1 VAHAARAHVRYSVL
15 VTKTA
20 FTLAM
25 LLVSPVAH
33 AQMFVATGR
42 DTLRGLPG
50 VEVAVEVA
58 QPELARRGLDPAAI
72 RADVERRLRAGGV
85 MVYASQA
92 QNPSEAKPY
101 LYVHVNALELPAGAG
116 YAVALQVH
124 VRQTVRSTATS
135 SQIVNAMTWD
145 AHNVV
150 VAPSNGLVA
159 VQEEIDAYVDAFLRD
174 WKAVHP

>member
-1 VAHAARAHVRYSVL
+1 MRYSVP

-25 LLVSPVAH
+25 LLLTPAAH

-58 QPELARRGLDPAAI
+58 QSELARRGLDPGAI
-72 RADVERRLRAGGV
+72 RADIERRLRAGGV
-85 MVYASQA
+85 MIYASQA
-92 QNPSEAKPY
+92 QNPSAAKPY
-101 LYVHVNALELPAGAG
+101 LYVHVNALELPGGAG

-150 VAPSNGLVA
+150 VTATNGLAA
-159 VQEEIDAYVDAFLRD
+159 VREEIDTYVDAFLRD
-174 WKAVHP
+174 WRAVHP